1 MLRLALLL
9 AAVPLAAQYY
19 VASTV
24 AGTGQLNSRAGGPAL
39 EARLVAPRFVALAR
53 NGDVLISD
61 SYFNQ
66 VYRIG
71 ADGRLTVL
79 AGAGRQGFAGDN
91 GPATEALLDSPG
103 PLLVDPAGNI
113 LIADQANGRIRRV
126 APDGVITTLANPGS
140 VAGMTLDAEGNL
152 YYTNTGVHTIRR
164 RASSG
169 ATTLFAGSDSAGF
182 SGDGGPAASARL
194 NSPQGLAFDADG
206 NLLFADSQNQ
216 RIRRI
221 TPAGVIST
229 VAGNGTAGFSGDSGP
244 ATAASLLNPANVAF
258 DAAGNLLVIDTGNGR
273 IRTVNRQGIIATIVG
288 GGNSNIDGAALG
300 ASLAGTSSVAID
312 STGRLVLP
320 VPTAR
325 LVRRV
330 TQNAI
335 ATIAGV
341 LPASAGI
348 SGPGLSTTLL
358 EPVGLA
364 VDANRNLFI
373 ADTIEHRVFRL
384 TPDGVLSTVAGNGFF
399 AITGNDG
406 PAANA
411 AVGAPRGLA
420 LDASRNLFISSGAG
434 ASLRRV
440 TPAGIITL
448 VSGGSG
454 GYAGDSE
461 PASQGRFLNI
471 DGLAVDSSGG
481 ILIADSGNNRV
492 RRIDPSN
499 RLSTIAGN
507 GTRGFAG
514 DGGPAAAAQF
524 ASPRYLALDRDGRIY
539 ISDTANHRIRRIGR
553 DGIVTT
559 IAGNGNPGFTGD
571 GGPALEAALGS
582 PLGLALDPAGNL
594 FVVSLNRVRRVD
606 AASGAI
612 TTIAG
617 NGAAAFS
624 GDGGLAANA
633 SFDVPQGLAL
643 DDTGALYVADSR
655 NFRIRKLTPARI
667 VAEGVAN
674 GATLRA
680 GPVAPG
686 MIVSIFGFDLGPA
699 TPAGLRLE
707 PSGRVSTELASTR
720 VFFDDIPAPLL
731 FTSTG
736 QVNAVVP
743 YGVRGERTS
752 LRVEFDGRPTNV
764 ITVPVVA
771 ASPGLFAVTNQN
783 GQVNAAATPAAPGS
797 ALILYGTGEGQ
808 TNPAGVDGS
817 VSATVFPRPLLDV
830 SVTIGGQA
838 ANVLYAGA
846 APGFVAGVL
855 QVNVLV
861 PTGLSGSVP
870 LVVRVGDASTPARNV
885 FVQ

>member
-1 MLRLALLL
+1 MLRLAFLL
-9 AAVPLAAQYY
+9 AATPLAAQYY

-24 AGTGQLNSRAGGPAL
+24 AGNGQLSSRAGGPAL
-39 EARLVAPRFVALAR
+39 EARLVSPRFVALAR
-53 NGDVLISD
+53 NGDILISD

-79 AGAGRQGFAGDN
+79 AGTGRQGFAGDN

-152 YYTNTGVHTIRR
+152 YYTNTGAHTIRR
-164 RASSG
+164 RASNG
-169 ATTLFAGSDSAGF
+169 ANTLFAGGDTAGF
-182 SGDGGPAASARL
+182 AGDGGPATSARL
-194 NSPQGLAFDADG
+194 NTPQGLALDPDG
-206 NLLFADSQNQ
+206 NLLVADTQNQ

-229 VAGNGTAGFSGDSGP
+229 VAGNGTAGFTGDSGP
-244 ATAASLLNPANVAF
+244 ATAASLLNPAGVAF

-273 IRTVNRQGIIATIVG
+273 IRTVNRQGIIATTVG
-288 GGNSNIDGAALG
+288 GGNSNTDGAAIG
-300 ASLAGTSSVAID
+300 ASLAGTSNVAID

-320 VPTAR
+320 VPAAR

-358 EPVGLA
+358 DPVGLA

-384 TPDGVLSTVAGNGFF
+384 TPEGVLSTVAGNGFF
-399 AITGNDG
+399 GITGNDG

-411 AVGAPRGLA
+411 AVGTPRGLA
-420 LDASRNLFISSGAG
+420 FDASGNLFISSGAG

-448 VSGGSG
+448 VSGGAG
-454 GYAGDSE
+454 GFAGDSE

-471 DGLAVDSSGG
+471 DGLAVDASGG

-507 GTRGFAG
+507 GTRGFA
-514 DGGPAAAAQF
+514 
-524 ASPRYLALDRDGRIY
+524 
-539 ISDTANHRIRRIGR
+539 
-553 DGIVTT
+553 
-559 IAGNGNPGFTGD
+559 
-571 GGPALEAALGS
+571 
-582 PLGLALDPAGNL
+582 
-594 FVVSLNRVRRVD
+594 
-606 AASGAI
+606 
-612 TTIAG
+612 
-617 NGAAAFS
+617 

-707 PSGRVSTELASTR
+707 PNGRVSTELAGTR

-752 LRVEFDGRPTNV
+752 LRVEFEGRPTNV